1 MWPEVRYLILAD
13 TVSASPNN
21 LLRVNIQGLLTHVRA
36 RGGRFPLTHPLFNA
50 LLVLT
55 KCTGPGDLSLR
66 VVYDPTAH
74 VVFRLAPRPVRFT
87 GPADEA
93 VGVVFKV
100 RNCSFPNPGLYF
112 VECLYSGGVIA
123 RQALTVLR

>member
-13 TVSASPNN
+13 TVSASTNN
-21 LLRVNIQGLLTHVRA
+21 VLRVNVQGLLTHVRA
-36 RGGRFPLTHPLFNA
+36 RGTRFPLAYPLFNA

-55 KCTGPGDLSLR
+55 NCTGAGDLSLR

-74 VVFRLAPRPVRFT
+74 VVFRLPPRPVRFT

-93 VGVVFKV
+93 VGILFQV
-100 RNCSFPNPGLYF
+100 RNCSFPHPGLYF
-112 VECLYSGGVIA
+112 VEFVYSGGVLA
-123 RQALTVLR
+123 RQAVTVTR